1 MDLLHS
7 KRDSAY
13 SSFSTS
19 SSIPD
24 YLASAPSLSSER
36 CYSLESVSPRGR
48 EGEGRY
54 SLESVSPRGREGEG
68 RYSLESVSQRG
79 REGECPHGHAGFM
92 RSELTSAASLG
103 NSLSQDRGVVKIG
116 R

>member
-36 CYSLESVSPRGR
+36 C
-48 EGEGRY
+48 Y